1 MTGLRSPAGSRPV
14 DEPVRWGILGPGRIA
29 ASLARGARL
38 TPETSRIVAV
48 ASRDPARARR
58 FAAEFGADRVHASY
72 DALLEDPAVEAVYV
86 TLPNSL
92 HHPWTMR
99 AIAAGR
105 HVLCEK
111 PYTRHPAEAEEAFDA
126 AGRAGVVLSEALM
139 WRHRPQTKRLL
150 ELLPRIGEL
159 RAIRATF
166 SFVLGDLDDLR
177 AQPTLDGGS
186 LMDVGCYCV
195 SAARLLAGEEPLRV
209 SGELVIGPTGV
220 DIRFAGI
227 LRFPSGVVAE
237 FVSGFDADHVGLEAI
252 GSEGSIQVP
261 EPFPG
266 SAGRIIVNGSEVATE
281 SGDPYRFELENAAA
295 AIRGRGAPL
304 LGRADAIGQA
314 RTISAL
320 YRSAE
325 AGVAVEP

>member
-1 MTGLRSPAGSRPV
+1 MTAPEAVIVDRPV
-14 DEPVRWGILGPGRIA
+14 SWGILGPGRIA
-29 ASLARGARL
+29 TSLARGARL

-48 ASRDPARARR
+48 ASRDQARARL
-58 FAAEFGADRVHASY
+58 FADEFGVERVHGTY
-72 DALLEDPAVEAVYV
+72 GALLADPAVEAVYI
-86 TLPNSL
+86 TLPNSF

-99 AIAAGR
+99 AIAAGK

-111 PYTRHPAEAEEAFDA
+111 PYTRRPAEVEEAFDA
-126 AGRAGVVLSEALM
+126 AERAGVVLSEGFM
-139 WRHRPQTKRLL
+139 WRHRPQTRRLL

-159 RAIRATF
+159 RAIQATF
-166 SFVLGDLDDLR
+166 SFALTDPHDLR

-195 SAARLLAGEEPLRV
+195 SAARLLAGEEPQRV
-209 SGELVIGPTGV
+209 SGEQVIGQTGV
-220 DIRFAGI
+220 DVRFAGI
-227 LRFPSGVVAE
+227 LRFPSGVLAE

-252 GSEGSIQVP
+252 GSEGSISVP

-266 SAGRIIVNGSEVATE
+266 SAGRIVVNGEAIAAE
-281 SGDPYRFELENAAA
+281 AGDPYRFELEDLAA

-314 RTISAL
+314 RTIAAL

-325 AGVAVEP
+325 TGVAVEP